1 MKIRIATRNLNTRVK
16 RKNGILNDAH
26 WKQKVTFKKGGI
38 RALRSS
44 LKINDHAPLL
54 AEITI

>member
-1 MKIRIATRNLNTRVK
+1 MKIRIATRNLNTWVK

-26 WKQKVTFKKGGI
+26 WKQKVTFKKGRI
-38 RALRSS
+38 KDFRSS
-44 LKINDHAPLL
+44 LKFSNHAPLL